1 MGTRQE
7 HVERVG
13 RGRAIVL
20 ALLVLVAA
28 IPAQAQGDERDVH
41 VALVLDASGSMY
53 NRLDDGRYRIDAAKS
68 VLQRLVTGLPA
79 DDRLNVGLRV
89 YGARLGALEDGACE
103 DSHLEVPIDGLRRD
117 ALLDVLDATVAR
129 GATPIVYSLERTLD
143 DLPADGDRR
152 VVLVTD
158 GLESCGGDLERVAE
172 RYRALGIDLRIVGLD
187 LDDAGSAAFAGVAE
201 FTNAEGAIELD
212 SALEEAVG
220 IAGGDASVAVEA
232 VVTRSGVPA
241 SEGVSITFV
250 DPLNGERMRL
260 ERQTAGRYGGDLVPG
275 TYFAELVDAFADD
288 RTSVVT
294 DLVVAPDHAGVFS
307 FELAPEAEVAIEV
320 RPAEPMAGTTVTV
333 DFGGGPDDA
342 TGLVVLAPAD
352 AGDGTRLD
360 LAYVGGGEGVVG
372 LVTPD
377 VPGTF
382 EARFLLDLP
391 EGGYRVV
398 GRSAPFATTEATA
411 ALRVVAQVPAGTTV
425 EVDWQGPGGAGDRIE
440 VHAEGAPSS
449 AAALGTVRTFTRPA
463 ALRAPDEPGRYELRY
478 VTGGSGTVLASVRFE
493 VIEAVVTLDV
503 PTEATAGSI
512 VTIGVAGAVGPRD
525 TIVLVREG
533 APDEGAETIGPAN
546 RIYGTSVG
554 LRAPEEPG
562 AYEIRYLVGADGT
575 IAQRF
580 PLTVR

>member
-20 ALLVLVAA
+20 ALLVLATA
-28 IPAQAQGDERDVH
+28 ITAQAQGDERDVH

-79 DDRLNVGLRV
+79 DARLNVGLRV

-187 LDDAGSAAFAGVAE
+187 LDDAASASFAGVAE

-250 DPLNGERMRL
+250 DPLNGERVRL
-260 ERQTAGRYGGDLVPG
+260 ERQTAGRYGADLVPG
-275 TYFAELVDAFADD
+275 TYTAELVDAFADD

-294 DLVVAPDHAGVFS
+294 DLVVAPDHAGVFT

-342 TGLVVLAPAD
+342 TGLVVLAPAE
-352 AGDGTRLD
+352 AGDATRLD
-360 LAYVGGGEGVVG
+360 LAYVGGGEGVVA
-372 LVTPD
+372 LITPD

-398 GRSAPFATTEATA
+398 GRSAPFATTEPTA
-411 ALRVVAQVPAGTTV
+411 GLQVAAQVPAGTTV
-425 EVDWQGPGGAGDRIE
+425 EVDWQGPGGSGDRIE
-440 VHAEGAPSS
+440 IHAAGAPAS
-449 AAALGTVRTFTRPA
+449 AAPLGTARTFTRPA

-503 PTEATAGSI
+503 PAEAMAGSI

-525 TIVLVREG
+525 SIVLVREG